1 VVDQK
6 SGRDWMHRCQRCGTV
21 TPPRMPTETV
31 VVGTR
36 PRAYPWREKAQREV
50 WRNNRLWKA
59 KHDDPGGVGRE
70 IVREI
75 RVCPPC
81 KLAAD
86 RESGHLAR

>member
-1 VVDQK
+1 
-6 SGRDWMHRCQRCGTV
+6 
-21 TPPRMPTETV
+21 MPTETV